1 MQVILVPV
9 DFSPPSRAALTWAFD
24 HAQRNPCDIHVVH
37 VIDGHAHLSEVL
49 DPTPS
54 RLQAELAD
62 VTREEKEELAR
73 SARTTEQRDRIGQ
86 LHHHVCVGKPAAEI
100 VRLAG
105 KLGCDL
111 VVMGTHGRKGAIE
124 RVLVGSVAERVVRD
138 SPCPVV
144 CVKPPGNACAQAA
157 G

>member
-1 MQVILVPV
+1 MQTILIPV
-9 DFSPPSRAALTWAFD
+9 DFSTPSRAALGWAFAY
-24 HAQRNPCDIHVVH
+24 AQRNPCDIHVLH

-54 RLQAELAD
+54 RLQNELAD

-73 SARTTEQRDRIGQ
+73 SAHTTQERDRIGQ
-86 LHHHVCVGKPAAEI
+86 LHHHVCIGKPAAEI

-111 VVMGTHGRKGAIE
+111 VVMGTHGRRGAIE

-138 SPCPVV
+138 APCPVV
-144 CVKPPGNACAQAA
+144 CVKTPGKVCAQAA
-157 G
+157 S